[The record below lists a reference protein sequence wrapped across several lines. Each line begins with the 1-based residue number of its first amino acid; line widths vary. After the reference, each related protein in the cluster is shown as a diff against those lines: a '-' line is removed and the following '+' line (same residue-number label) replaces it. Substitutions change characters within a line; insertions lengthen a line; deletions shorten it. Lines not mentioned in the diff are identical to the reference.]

1 MSAVVDGQ
9 IVSPGEANA
18 ELARILASPDFSSSR
33 QLTSFLRFVVAE
45 TLAGRSGNLKE
56 RTVAHGALGR
66 EIRFDPRLDC
76 VVRVVAGKLRRSLE
90 HYYALDGVA
99 DPVCI
104 EVPKGTYCPVFR
116 RMHDHQ
122 PAKLHGSA
130 ATGRDAPDSTCL
142 PRRIIA
148 VVPFRLFTDGGAER
162 LLANILTDDVVVRLG
177 RLGGVEVIDCLATG
191 SSRTLHEDLRK
202 SAARLQA
209 EFILGGTVSRVG
221 CCVRLTVRLIE
232 GHSGALAWGDQY
244 DREGDAGPLAQ
255 QDDIADRIVA
265 GIRPCLGLL

>member
-1 MSAVVDGQ
+1 M
-9 IVSPGEANA
+9 
-18 ELARILASPDFSSSR
+18 
-33 QLTSFLRFVVAE
+33 
-45 TLAGRSGNLKE
+45 
-56 RTVAHGALGR
+56 
-66 EIRFDPRLDC
+66 
-76 VVRVVAGKLRRSLE
+76 
-90 HYYALDGVA
+90 
-99 DPVCI
+99 
-104 EVPKGTYCPVFR
+104 
-116 RMHDHQ
+116 
-122 PAKLHGSA
+122 
-130 ATGRDAPDSTCL
+130 
-142 PRRIIA
+142 
-148 VVPFRLFTDGGAER
+148 
-162 LLANILTDDVVVRLG
+162 LANILTDDVVVRLG